1 MAYMASTRIVRCV
14 DVRCIL
20 GVFWQ
25 TINMALNGTLKGAIM
40 LAWRTGQRS
49 GSPFLWSDNR
59 DTEAVLPKPSLEAI
73 QARVH
78 R

>member
-1 MAYMASTRIVRCV
+1 MIMMQSMHLRFFAIFRQAY
-14 DVRCIL
+14 
-20 GVFWQ
+20 
-25 TINMALNGTLKGAIM
+25 NMALNGTLKGDIM

-59 DTEAVLPKPSLEAI
+59 DTEAVLQEQSLEAI